1 MQNMQEFEVAQAA
14 TLGCILKENHL
25 IEDINH
31 KEELFTGQFRLLYR
45 AMKELNAEKKPI
57 DMVSLLTKQLKSN
70 FGGVAVIQECQNR
83 AYVKKYDSYLKLV
96 TEQYREREKVA
107 ILNHALH
114 EGWEL
119 ERITSELNA
128 LVSHDVNDRR
138 DIKDTLAKMFEEPWK
153 TKEEASRTLKT
164 GIKNVD
170 LLTGG
175 FADGELIVFAGRP
188 GTGKTDTLIKLFL
201 EAHNQGYKSVFFSL
215 EMEEEKI
222 TRRLVANLGGRNR
235 NQMKDPN
242 KYFSQAIKDKWPVII
257 GEASKIDLI
266 VYDKPR
272 QSIEEIKAKVR
283 QERLLNP
290 DDKILVA
297 VDYLTL
303 VTAEGF
309 KHGFEVKMFTYIAE
323 EMKAIAKEFNVVF
336 VALSQLSRDCEKRQD
351 RRPLASDIRESGGI
365 EQVCN
370 TIIGMYR
377 ESLYDHNLSP
387 EDDKC
392 MEWIL
397 LKVREGSVGTAFID
411 YNRKTGRMTDY
422 IGKPSYYK

>member
-1 MQNMQEFEVAQAA
+1 
-14 TLGCILKENHL
+14 
-25 IEDINH
+25 
-31 KEELFTGQFRLLYR
+31 
-45 AMKELNAEKKPI
+45 
-57 DMVSLLTKQLKSN
+57 
-70 FGGVAVIQECQNR
+70 
-83 AYVKKYDSYLKLV
+83 
-96 TEQYREREKVA
+96 
-107 ILNHALH
+107 
-114 EGWEL
+114 
-119 ERITSELNA
+119 
-128 LVSHDVNDRR
+128 
-138 DIKDTLAKMFEEPWK
+138 
-153 TKEEASRTLKT
+153 
-164 GIKNVD
+164 
-170 LLTGG
+170 
-175 FADGELIVFAGRP
+175 
-188 GTGKTDTLIKLFL
+188 
-201 EAHNQGYKSVFFSL
+201 
-215 EMEEEKI
+215 MEEEKI
-222 TRRLVANLGGRNR
+222 TRRLVANLGGINR

-242 KYFSQAIKDKWPVII
+242 QYFSQATKDKWSTII

-266 VYDKPR
+266 IYDKPR
-272 QSIEEIKAKVR
+272 QTIEEIKSKVR

-309 KHGFEVKMFTYIAE
+309 KPGYEVKMFTYIAE

-365 EQVCN
+365 EQVSN

-397 LKVREGSVGTAFID
+397 LKVREGSVGTVFVD
-411 YNRKTGRMTDY
+411 YNRKTGNMTDY
-422 IGKPSYYK
+422 VGTPSYYK